1 MHEVGIM
8 ESALDAIRREAGAHG
23 ATRVSRIVLRIGTLA
38 GVDEDA
44 LRFAY
49 EALAP
54 SSIAAGA
61 VLEIE
66 TVPARAHC
74 AACARDFGAGRGFIF
89 TCPACGGLSGD
100 IRAGRE
106 LGIARLEFPDSP

>member
-1 MHEVGIM
+1 M
-8 ESALDAIRREAGAHG
+8 ESALDAIRQQAVKHG

-38 GVDEDA
+38 GVDHDA

-54 SSIAAGA
+54 SSVAAGA
-61 VLEIE
+61 ELEIE
-66 TVPARAHC
+66 TVAARAHC
-74 AACARDFGAGRGFIF
+74 AACQSEFAIERGFIF
-89 TCPACGGLSGD
+89 QCPRCGGYSGD

-106 LGIARLEFPDSP
+106 LGIARLEFPNP

>member
-1 MHEVGIM
+1 M
-8 ESALDAIRREAGAHG
+8 ESALDAIRQQAAIHG

-74 AACARDFGAGRGFIF
+74 AACGTDFGAGRGFIF
-89 TCPACGGLSGD
+89 TCPACGGFSGD

>member
-1 MHEVGIM
+1 MHELGIM
-8 ESALDAIRREAGAHG
+8 ESALAAVGQEAAKHG
-23 ATRVSRIVLRIGTLA
+23 ATRVSRIVLRIGALA

-54 SSIAAGA
+54 TSIAVDAE
-61 VLEIE
+61 LEIE
-66 TVPARAHC
+66 RVPARAHC
-74 AACARDFGAGRGFIF
+74 KACAKDFGAGQSYIF
-89 TCPACGGLSGD
+89 RCPFCGDYSGD

-106 LGIARLEFPDSP
+106 LGIARLEFPNP